1 MRPRFS
7 HKDGFSGGMGNISRF
22 SSKKLDCLWY
32 EKVVYI
38 VWGSQTGCLRVVSVD
53 VTNARGRLFP
63 HGSCGCI
70 ARQTDGYPRF
80 IRFPGNSSREIPFDR
95 TPPCS
100 DREEFVKTI
109 NLLRRRPFRHL
120 KVKKLRTVISTGSND
135 FYFVSTDLREQNA

>member
-1 MRPRFS
+1 MIFVVSWSILLASFFIICAIPTSPFILKKWFFHLYS
-7 HKDGFSGGMGNISRF
+7 LGEPDG
-22 SSKKLDCLWY
+22 
-32 EKVVYI
+32 
-38 VWGSQTGCLRVVSVD
+38 GCLRVVSVD